1 MTLVLRPFNFSTL
14 ATRAFEFAQQD
25 RLAEAAL
32 PSIAIVLVGLLPAVS
47 LARRANRGDKSV
59 VRKRPEVSRAA

>member
-1 MTLVLRPFNFSTL
+1 MTLVLRPFNFATL

-32 PSIAIVLVGLLPAVS
+32 PSIVIVLVGLLPAIS
-47 LARRANRGDKSV
+47 LARKANPGEKDLV
-59 VRKRPEVSRAA
+59 NKRSELIRAA